1 MADVTLTRD
10 QQAVVDDR
18 GGQLLVSAAAGSGKT
33 KVLVDR
39 LLSYVTDPARP
50 CDVDEFLIIT
60 YTKAAAAELRAK
72 ITAALSQRLA
82 ARPGSAHLLRQ
93 MNRITCAHISTVHAF
108 CADLLRTRA
117 AEAGLDPEFRVAE
130 EAEAALLRARAI
142 KLTLGEAYASM
153 TPDGDFASL
162 ADTLGAGRNDRALEQ
177 LVGEMFDQAQCHAD
191 PAAWLARCR
200 AMANGSTQDVG
211 QTVWGAWL
219 MEAARRYARAALPA
233 VDDACREITGEE
245 KLEKGYGPTFF
256 ALRDQLARTKRAEQ
270 WEELSVIAA
279 EELPSLR
286 AVRGYDDK
294 ALLEQLKALRDRV
307 RGPFSRVLAPFAA
320 GPAEAADA
328 LSRTAP
334 QLRALVSLTERF
346 SERYAREK
354 KSRRVVDFSDLEHET
369 IRLLR
374 SSDIAAEVAA
384 QFREVMVDEYQ
395 DTNAVQ
401 DAIFTAVSGGG
412 TRLFMVGDV
421 KQSIYR
427 FRLADPTIFLGKYR
441 SFPNR
446 DEASDGQ
453 PRRILLRQN
462 FRSRPEILS
471 AANHVFRTV
480 MSEQVGDLDYTDEAA
495 LEPGARFA
503 SVDGPL
509 VELHCIESGRDDDS
523 PGKLEQEAEY
533 AASRIAELL
542 TLGAPVSDGADGLRP
557 CRAEDIVI
565 LMRSPRSAGYAYQ
578 RALARRGIR
587 AETDQ
592 GGDILETA
600 EVQTLLSV
608 LQLIDNP
615 HQDVPLLAALG
626 SPVFAFSTDLLA
638 AIRAA
643 SRQGDLYAAL
653 CAYEGEDPAPQR
665 FCAQL
670 ASLRAQADF
679 LPLDALVDA
688 VLRTFGFFEVYGA
701 MDGGA
706 ARLANLQTFV
716 EYCASYS
723 AGSYR
728 LLMDFLQHIAQM
740 KAQERAITPGGS
752 GAGGAVKI
760 MSIHKSKG
768 LEYPI
773 VFLSD
778 LSHKFN
784 LTDLT
789 RPVLLDPELGAGADA
804 VDAELLVRYPTAAKQ
819 AIAAKKRAETISE
832 ELRVLYVAMTRPKD
846 RLIMTYCAKN
856 LRSELNKLAAAA
868 QYPADPAQ
876 AAEARSMGTWVLM
889 AALCRAE
896 AEELFAEAGRP
907 DCVGAR
913 DGHPWRIRYVQG
925 DAQTAAFSAAA
936 PRDAAAARQSV
947 AWDEGVYGYR
957 YAHLAASALPAKLTA
972 TQMKGRTIDAE
983 AAEQAP
989 QSGAPEFLP
998 PLKRREAAARGSAT
1012 HLAMQY
1018 LDDQRAFTL
1027 GVEAEIARE
1036 CEQGFLTPEQAA
1048 MVRTD
1053 ELERLVR
1060 SGLGA
1065 RLRAATMAREMKFS
1079 ILMDARACIDGAP
1092 EGERI
1097 LVQGVADCIL
1107 REEDGLTV
1115 VDYKTDRV
1123 RPGQEELHA
1132 ERYVPQMR
1140 TYVQA
1145 VRELYGAAPRSCL
1158 LYFFATGKAVEMID
1172 RLA

>member
-50 CDVDEFLIIT
+50 CDLDEFLIIT
-60 YTKAAAAELRAK
+60 YTKAAAAELRSK
-72 ITAALSQRLA
+72 IGAALSARLA
-82 ARPGSAHLLRQ
+82 EHPGSAHLLRQ
-93 MNRITCAHISTVHAF
+93 MNRLTCAHISTVHSF

-117 AEAGLDPEFRVAE
+117 AEAGMDPEFRVAE
-130 EAEAALLRARAI
+130 ETETALLRARNVQR
-142 KLTLGEAYASM
+142 TLEDAYAAM
-153 TPDGDFASL
+153 TPEGDFALL
-162 ADTLGAGRNDRALEQ
+162 ADSLGAGRSDRALEQ
-177 LVGEMFDQAQCHAD
+177 LVLELYDQAQCHAD
-191 PAAWLARCR
+191 PAGWMARCR
-200 AMANGSTQDVG
+200 DMTDPGDTDPG
-211 QTVWGAWL
+211 DIVWGGYL
-219 MEAARRYARAALPA
+219 MEAAKRYARSALVS

-256 ALRDQLARTKRAEQ
+256 ALREQLSAIVHAKSWDDLARAGA
-270 WEELSVIAA
+270 V
-279 EELPSLR
+279 ELPSLR

-294 ALLEQLKALRDRV
+294 AFLERLKSLRDRV
-307 RGPFSRVLAPFAA
+307 RGPLARYLAPFSVSADEA
-320 GPAEAADA
+320 MAE

-334 QLRALVSLTERF
+334 QLRALLDLTEDF
-346 SERYAREK
+346 SARYARDK
-354 KSRRVVDFSDLEHET
+354 RARRIVDFSDLEHET

-374 SSDIAAEVAA
+374 RREIADEVAGS
-384 QFREVMVDEYQ
+384 FREVMVDEYQ

-401 DAIFTAVSGGG
+401 DAIFSAVSDGGA
-412 TRLFMVGDV
+412 RLFMVGDV

-427 FRLADPTIFLGKYR
+427 FRLADPSIFLKKFR
-441 SFPNR
+441 TFPDR
-446 DEASDGQ
+446 DEAEPGQ

-480 MSEQVGDLDYTDEAA
+480 MSEQVGDLDYTDESA

-503 SVDGPL
+503 PVDGPL

-533 AASRIAELL
+533 AAARIAELL
-542 TLGAPVSDGADGLRP
+542 ASGAPVSDGADAVRP
-557 CRAEDIVI
+557 CRAGDIVI

-592 GGDILETA
+592 GGDILESA
-600 EVQTLLSV
+600 EVQTLLAV

-626 SPVFAFSTDLLA
+626 SPAFAFSTDLLA
-638 AIRAA
+638 ELRART
-643 SRQGDLYAAL
+643 RQGDLYSAL
-653 CAYEGEDPAPQR
+653 CAYDGDDPAP
-665 FCAQL
+665 AQFL
-670 ASLRAQADF
+670 SRLNALREQADY

-688 VLRTFGFFEVYGA
+688 VLRAFGFFEVYGA

-706 ARLANLQTFV
+706 ARLSNLQTFV

-728 LLMDFLQHIAQM
+728 LLMDFLQHIAGLQ
-740 KAQERAITPGGS
+740 AQGRAISPNAA
-752 GAGGAVKI
+752 GAGDAVKI
-760 MSIHKSKG
+760 LSIHKSKG

-773 VFLSD
+773 VFLCD
-778 LSHKFN
+778 LSRKFN
-784 LTDLT
+784 FTDLT
-789 RPVLLDPELGAGADA
+789 RPVLLDPALGAGADA
-804 VDAELLVRYPTAAKQ
+804 VDAELLVRYPTIAKQ
-819 AIAAKKRAETISE
+819 AISAKLRAETVSE

-856 LRSELNKLAAAA
+856 LRTELNKLAAAA

-896 AEELFAEAGRP
+896 AGALFAVTGRP

-913 DGHPWRIRYVQG
+913 DDHQWRICYAESGEVP
-925 DAQTAAFSAAA
+925 ASAAVRTA
-936 PRDAAAARQSV
+936 PEQAVGSGV
-947 AWDEGVYGYR
+947 SWDEGAYGYR
-957 YAHLAASALPAKLTA
+957 YPYLDASALPAKLTA
-972 TQMKGRTIDAE
+972 TQMKGRALDAE
-983 AAEQAP
+983 AAEQTP
-989 QSGAPEFLP
+989 QRDMPEFLP

-1018 LDDQRAFTL
+1018 LDDTRAFEL
-1027 GVEAEIARE
+1027 GIEAELARE

-1048 MVRTD
+1048 MVRAD
-1053 ELERLVR
+1053 ELERLVK
-1060 SGLGA
+1060 SDLGA
-1065 RLRAATMAREMKFS
+1065 RLRAATTAREMKFS
-1079 ILMDARACIDGAP
+1079 ILLDARECVDGAP
-1092 EGERI
+1092 EGEKI

-1107 REEDGLTV
+1107 REESGLTV
-1115 VDYKTDRV
+1115 IDYKTDRV
-1123 RPGQEELHA
+1123 RPGGEEAHA
-1132 ERYVPQMR
+1132 ERYVPQMC

-1145 VRELYGAAPRSCL
+1145 VRALYGEEPRSCL
-1158 LYFFATGKAVEMID
+1158 LYFFATGKTVEMIG
-1172 RLA
+1172 RLK